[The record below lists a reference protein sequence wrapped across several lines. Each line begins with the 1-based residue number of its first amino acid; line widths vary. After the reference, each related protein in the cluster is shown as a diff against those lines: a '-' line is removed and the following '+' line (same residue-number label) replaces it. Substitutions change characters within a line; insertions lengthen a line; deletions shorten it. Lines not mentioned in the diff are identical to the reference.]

1 MVFINSILNRKHLA
15 WLLLLLFFSCTQAE
29 EFVAGR
35 HYEILDNPTVTRNP
49 SKVEVVEVFWFGCN
63 HCYALESYIQPWK
76 RNLPN
81 DVDFWKSHITWN
93 AQAETHARLFYSAK
107 ALGIEEKAV
116 PAAFTSI
123 WREGRNLLGNSEVE
137 YFFKGF
143 GVEKERY
150 LSVSNSFGVNNAVK
164 QADNRMRQWAV
175 TGVPTLIVNGKYK
188 VSGTREIGTSK
199 LLDVVNFLIEK
210 ERRFLTRSD

>member
-1 MVFINSILNRKHLA
+1 
-15 WLLLLLFFSCTQAE
+15 LLFFSCTQAE
-29 EFVAGR
+29 EFVAGK
-35 HYEILDNPTVTRNP
+35 HYQILDNPTVTRNP

-63 HCYALESYIQPWK
+63 HCYALESFVQPWK

-210 ERRFLTRSD
+210 ERRFLTRPD